1 MSKVLAAYYPAG
13 GTTGKAAKNL
23 AAAEGADL
31 FEIRPETPYVPA
43 DLDYTSRQSRTTLE
57 MADPNCRPV
66 TVGEVENMAQY
77 DVVFV
82 GFPIWWGREP
92 SIVDTFLEAH
102 SFSGKKLVPF
112 CTSGGND
119 TKAAAKRI
127 RELLGEGVC
136 VEPMG
141 AAYSD
146 ICVMPGKMLGIVYEG
161 AGYATIN
168 FTTLPLRDTL
178 AK

>member
-1 MSKVLAAYYPAG
+1 MSKVLVAFFSVG
-13 GTTGKAAKNL
+13 GTTAKAAKDL
-23 AAAEGADL
+23 AAVEVADL

-43 DLDYTSRQSRTTLE
+43 DLDYTNKQSRTTLE
-57 MADPNCRPV
+57 MTDLSCRPAI
-66 TVGEVENMAQY
+66 VGEVEDMAQY

-92 SIVDTFLEAH
+92 SVVDTFLEAY

-119 TKAAAKRI
+119 TAAAAKRI

-136 VEPMG
+136 V
-141 AAYSD
+141 D
-146 ICVMPGKMLGIVYEG
+146 DGKRLGGEVSVEELKLWAEG
-161 AGYATIN
+161 
-168 FTTLPLRDTL
+168 L
-178 AK
+178 A

>member
-1 MSKVLAAYYPAG
+1 MSKILVAYFSVG
-13 GTTGKAAKNL
+13 GTTAKAAREL
-23 AAAEGADL
+23 AAVEGADL

-43 DLDYTSRQSRTTLE
+43 DLDYTNRQSRTTLE
-57 MADPNCRPV
+57 MTDPNCRPA
-66 TVGEVENMAQY
+66 TVGEVENMGQY

-92 SIVDTFLEAH
+92 SVVDTFLEAYC
-102 SFSGKKLVPF
+102 FVGKKIVPF

-136 VEPMG
+136 VE
-141 AAYSD
+141 D
-146 ICVMPGKMLGIVYEG
+146 GKRLGGELSVEDLKLWAEG
-161 AGYATIN
+161 IA
-168 FTTLPLRDTL
+168 L
-178 AK
+178 

>member
-1 MSKVLAAYYPAG
+1 MSKIMVAYFSVG
-13 GTTGKAAKNL
+13 GTTAKAAREL
-23 AAAEGADL
+23 AAVEGANL

-43 DLDYTSRQSRTTLE
+43 DLDYTNRQSRTSLE
-57 MADPNCRPV
+57 MTDPNCRPA
-66 TVGEVENMAQY
+66 TVGEVENMGQY

-92 SIVDTFLEAH
+92 SVVDTFLEAYC
-102 SFSGKKLVPF
+102 FVGKKIVPF

-136 VEPMG
+136 VE
-141 AAYSD
+141 D
-146 ICVMPGKMLGIVYEG
+146 GKRLGGELSVEDLKLWAEG
-161 AGYATIN
+161 IA
-168 FTTLPLRDTL
+168 L
-178 AK
+178 